1 MPQALV
7 IYFAVKILHMVEELH
22 SCKIIHGDIK
32 PDNFI
37 LGERQVFPFAAWDAI
52 TSQCHILDTY
62 MVAASCCGW
71 RFLDNDTCD
80 IDGLSH
86 GLTLI
91 DLGQSIDMK
100 LFPEGTA
107 FTARCETSGFQC
119 IEMLTQ
125 RPWNYQVWDC
135 TGSLNIWSWLCVSGV
150 NKWGIERLDSCTGIV
165 VSACCFKNTTLKPPL
180 TELALLAPQSVSQL
194 FFSGLNKFLRGNLFM
209 LCLDRLLWHCSNS
222 LLHAFWYL
230 HASEE
235 WKWCLE
241 AWGSLQ
247 KVGVKNHF
255 PLSIWHAL
263 AGAGLRLVSDT
274 ALSGA
279 CVHFLM
285 P

>member
-7 IYFAVKILHMVEELH
+7 VYFAVKILYMVEELH

-37 LGERQVFPFAAWDAI
+37 LGERPVFTFATWDASI
-52 TSQCHILDTY
+52 SWYHSLDTN
-62 MVAASCCGW
+62 VIASCCHGW

-80 IDGLSH
+80 IDGISH

-107 FTARCETSGFQC
+107 FTAKCETSGFQC

-125 RPWNYQVWDC
+125 KPWNYQVWDC
-135 TGSLNIWSWLCVSGV
+135 IDSLNVWSLLHASGL
-150 NKWGIERLDSCTGIV
+150 NKWSIEILDFCIRV
-165 VSACCFKNTTLKPPL
+165 LASAHCFKNAVLNPLL
-180 TELALLAPQSVSQL
+180 TELALLAPQSVFQL
-194 FFSGLNKFLRGNLFM
+194 IFSGLDRFLIWNFFT

-222 LLHAFWYL
+222 LLHALWYL

-235 WKWCLE
+235 WKRYLE

-247 KVGVKNHF
+247 KVGVKNVFKTF
-255 PLSIWHAL
+255 PCLERCVIST
-263 AGAGLRLVSDT
+263 GLVW
-274 ALSGA
+274 G
-279 CVHFLM
+279 
-285 P
+285 